1 MASSADDWQ
10 SRVYELYWEGVEART
25 QAQRAEGA
33 ERRRLHLRSLDQHS
47 RAAGILRAELDARP
61 DEPRLNE
68 QLASLLY
75 SMGSSQ
81 TAVDLIDEAL
91 SSLDESESRYELSRL
106 ASPQLAIRLGDVRAR
121 RAVAHC
127 AAGHAASALTDTDLA
142 VEAYVGAGLQSAGP
156 PRSLDFARLLSLAAV
171 VHAQHGDPDQALFC
185 AGQALGR
192 YQDAIDTLIADPDA
206 HIGYATDM
214 AAAVASRIEA
224 ARANWDHALAVDGF
238 TLSTA
243 EQGWGDLASAL
254 ARTGVHLR
262 AAGRPAE
269 AAPLL
274 ARAAC
279 LDPAAVPAQERILA
293 EGVPVTLGEAVLRAG
308 AVLGEPVEALHR
320 ALASGESA
328 SVTGRLPHPEA
339 APPYARR
346 LGQLAADLR
355 QSEGDPDVAWR
366 LALESHLLY
375 DTAFRHLVGDPR
387 NWLREHGDGWTQT
400 GITALHLALARGGEA
415 VHDDL
420 RRPLAELSGRL
431 EELAKA
437 GHPVAAA
444 AELARMTAG

>member
-1 MASSADDWQ
+1 MEASA
-10 SRVYELYWEGVEART
+10 

-33 ERRRLHLRSLDQHS
+33 ERRRLFLRSLDQHS
-47 RAAGILRAELDARP
+47 RAAGILRVELDALP

-81 TAVDLIDEAL
+81 TAMDLIDEAL
-91 SSLDESESRYELSRL
+91 SSLDESESRYERSGP
-106 ASPQLAIRLGDVRAR
+106 ASPQLALRIGDVRAR
-121 RAVAHC
+121 RAVTHS

-142 VEAYVGAGLQSAGP
+142 VEAYVGAGLQSAVP
-156 PRSLDFARLLSLAAV
+156 PLSLDFARLLSMVAAV
-171 VHAQHGDPDQALFC
+171 QAQHGDPDQALFS

-192 YQDAIDTLIADPDA
+192 YRDAIDVLTADPGA
-206 HIGYATDM
+206 HMGYAIDM
-214 AAAVASRIEA
+214 AAAVASRVEA
-224 ARANWDHALAVDGF
+224 GRANWDYALAVDDF

-274 ARAAC
+274 ARAAS
-279 LDPAAVPAQERILA
+279 LDPTAVPAQERILA
-293 EGVPVTLGEAVLRAG
+293 EGVPVSLGEAVLLAG
-308 AVLGEPVEALHR
+308 AVLGERVEALHR

-328 SVTGRLPHPEA
+328 SVTGRLPHQA

-346 LGQLAADLR
+346 LGQLAAGLWH
-355 QSEGDPDVAWR
+355 SEGAPDVAWR

-375 DTAFRHLVGDPR
+375 DSAFRHLVGDPQ
-387 NWLREHGDGWTQT
+387 NWLREHGEGWSQT
-400 GITALHLALARGGEA
+400 GITALRLALARGSQA
-415 VHDDL
+415 AHDDL
-420 RRPLAELSGRL
+420 CRPLAALSERL
-431 EELAKA
+431 EELAEA